1 MTEISIPEKGSEL
14 WEKTIAF
21 AENCSWR
28 AGTELARLMRE
39 EAFHSFER
47 VFTAVEGGNIAG
59 FCTLTEKDELPPDS
73 PYTPFIGFIFVD
85 ESFRGRRISEQM
97 IRKAVSYAGEN
108 GFDKVYLMS
117 GEVGLYEKYG
127 FTKIGDFGTIYG
139 DTDQLFFIDV
149 PEDVLQ

>member
-1 MTEISIPEKGSEL
+1 MTEIFIPEKDSEL

-28 AGTELARLMRE
+28 AGAELARLMRE
-39 EAFHSFER
+39 DVFHGWER
-47 VFTAVEGGNIAG
+47 IFTAVADGNIAG
-59 FCTLTEKDELPPDS
+59 FCTLTEKDELPPEA
-73 PYTPFIGFIFVD
+73 PYTPFIGFVFVD

-127 FTKIGDFGTIYG
+127 FTKIGDFATIYG

-149 PEDVLQ
+149 TSERKY

>member
-1 MTEISIPEKGSEL
+1 MTEIFIPEKGSEL

-28 AGTELARLMRE
+28 AGAELARLMRE
-39 EAFHSFER
+39 DVFHGWER
-47 VFTAVEGGNIAG
+47 VFTAVADGNIAG
-59 FCTLTEKDELPPDS
+59 FCTLTEKDELPPEA

-127 FTKIGDFGTIYG
+127 FTKIGDFATIYG
-139 DTDQLFFIDV
+139 DTDQLFFIDFTS
-149 PEDVLQ
+149 ERKY

>member
-1 MTEISIPEKGSEL
+1 MIEIFIPEKGSEL

-28 AGTELARLMRE
+28 AGAELARLMRE
-39 EAFHSFER
+39 DAFHVWER
-47 VFTAVEGGNIAG
+47 VFTAVADGNIAG
-59 FCTLTEKDELPPDS
+59 FCTLTEKDELPPEA
-73 PYTPFIGFIFVD
+73 PYTPFIGFVFVD

-127 FTKIGDFGTIYG
+127 FTKIGDFATIYG

-149 PEDVLQ
+149 TSERKY

>member
-1 MTEISIPEKGSEL
+1 MTEIFIPENGSEL

-28 AGTELARLMRE
+28 AGAELARLMRE
-39 EAFHSFER
+39 DVFHGWER
-47 VFTAVEGGNIAG
+47 VFTAVAGGNIAG
-59 FCTLTEKDELPPDS
+59 FCTLTEKDELPPEA
-73 PYTPFIGFIFVD
+73 PYTPFIGFVFVD

-127 FTKIGDFGTIYG
+127 FTKIGDFATIYG

-149 PEDVLQ
+149 TSERKY